1 MIRVFVADSSAVVRS
16 VLKEIIFK
24 TKKLEWIGEAASF
37 SELNPIRIISQKG
50 GYFNAF
56 RILIS
61 VS

>member
-37 SELNPIRIISQKG
+37 SELKDSMEKISPDFIIAGNQL
-50 GYFNAF
+50 FEN
-56 RILIS
+56 
-61 VS
+61 